1 MISTL
6 VSWLKSEYSCM
17 SVKFSPFDPNRVA
30 VACCDNFGIV
40 GKGKLMILN
49 IVPDQPMEVFFI
61 FFFIFIITRSLESLK
76 SMMRYLIAHGL
87 RVMGTSFSVAVEME
101 RCVCGMLAL
110 GRFYSRSMNIRVR
123 YRVSTAIHGRR
134 SCSWVLVWMELHV
147 YGIW

>member
-49 IVPDQPMEVFFI
+49 IIPDQPMEV
-61 FFFIFIITRSLESLK
+61 
-76 SMMRYLIAHGL
+76 
-87 RVMGTSFSVAVEME
+87 
-101 RCVCGMLAL
+101 
-110 GRFYSRSMNIRVR
+110 
-123 YRVSTAIHGRR
+123 
-134 SCSWVLVWMELHV
+134 LVFMFN
-147 YGIW
+147 YC